1 MRTLY
6 MVKYGC
12 GQWED
17 YHEDIVYMSESFDD
31 AKQECLRLQSE
42 TDQRLQENQKIY
54 NELNKLDEEDIQ
66 EIFDDVVDDTYLN
79 VSFYEFVDS
88 PDEYREVLDLFDNE
102 MQKKLLRY
110 AELHEKTNSISIFD
124 NDFDSPHYFMTVY
137 KWSDNGQMSY
147 QEYLSSVVLENM
159 ECYKQN

>member
-17 YHEDIVYMSESFDD
+17 YHEDIVWMSESFDD
-31 AKQECLRLQSE
+31 AKQECLRLQHE
-42 TDQRLQENQKIY
+42 TDQRLQGNQKIY

-66 EIFDDVVDDTYLN
+66 EIYDDVVEDTSLN

-102 MQKKLLRY
+102 MQKNLLRY
-110 AELHEKTNSISIFD
+110 AELYEKTNSISIFD
-124 NDFDSPHYFMTVY
+124 NDFDNPHYFMSVY
-137 KWSDNGQMSY
+137 EWSDNGEM
-147 QEYLSSVVLENM
+147 EYTKLITSDTLEKM
-159 ECYKQN
+159 K